1 MNRATA
7 ADRTEPGG
15 KVSRRQGRKQAAPG
29 EEGEMVGR
37 QVDVPLH
44 SVVRT
49 ELLAEVSSGRLR
61 PGDQVPTEPQL
72 IDKYQVSR
80 TTVRRALRDLETM
93 GLIDR
98 QPGRGSFVR
107 EPRVEPRLD
116 RLTGFVEDME
126 SLGLDASA
134 SVELIERIQADPEVA
149 QQLALEVGGL
159 VVHIERVRL
168 ANHTPMSFDDSY
180 FALELGS
187 RIAEENLEEEPFY
200 SILEAKYGVA
210 LAGADYVVSASV
222 ADERVAQLLG
232 IEVGG
237 PVLLLE
243 RTSYARPDRR
253 PVLFERLHFAG
264 ARISYR
270 LTLDR

>member
-1 MNRATA
+1 MA
-7 ADRTEPGG
+7 ARPL
-15 KVSRRQGRKQAAPG
+15 
-29 EEGEMVGR
+29 
-37 QVDVPLH
+37 DVPMH

-49 ELLAEVSSGRLR
+49 ELLEEIRSGRLA

-126 SLGLDASA
+126 ALGLDASA
-134 SVELIERIQADPEVA
+134 SVETIERIGADEEVA
-149 QQLALEVGGL
+149 GQLGLQVGDR
-159 VVHIERVRL
+159 VVHIERIRL
-168 ANHTPMSFDDSY
+168 ANGTPISFDDSY
-180 FALELGS
+180 FPLQLGA
-187 RIAEENLEEEPFY
+187 RIAKENLEEEPFY
-200 SILEAKYGVA
+200 SILEGKYGIL
-210 LAGADYVVSASV
+210 LAGADYSVSATV
-222 ADERVAQLLG
+222 ADERVGALLAIG
-232 IEVGG
+232 VGA
-237 PVLLLE
+237 PVLRLE

-253 PVLFERLHFAG
+253 PLLFEHLHFAG

>member
-1 MNRATA
+1 MH
-7 ADRTEPGG
+7 
-15 KVSRRQGRKQAAPG
+15 GRPL
-29 EEGEMVGR
+29 
-37 QVDVPLH
+37 DVPMH

-49 ELLAEVSSGRLR
+49 ELLGEISSGRLR

-72 IDKYQVSR
+72 IDKYHVSR

-93 GLIDR
+93 GLIVR

-126 SLGLDASA
+126 ALGLHASA
-134 SVELIERIQADPEVA
+134 SVELIERVRAGDAVGKHLQVAAGDP
-149 QQLALEVGGL
+149 
-159 VVHIERVRL
+159 VVHVQRVRI
-168 ANHTPMSFDDSY
+168 ANGTPISFDDSY
-180 FALELGS
+180 FPYELGS

-200 SILEAKYGVA
+200 SILEGKYDIA
-210 LAGADYVVSASV
+210 LAGADYVVSAAV
-222 ADERVAQLLG
+222 ADERVARLLE
-232 IEVGG
+232 IDLGG
-237 PVLLLE
+237 PVLLLS
-243 RTSYARPDRR
+243 RTSYAHPDRR
-253 PVLFERLHFAG
+253 PVLFEHLYFAG